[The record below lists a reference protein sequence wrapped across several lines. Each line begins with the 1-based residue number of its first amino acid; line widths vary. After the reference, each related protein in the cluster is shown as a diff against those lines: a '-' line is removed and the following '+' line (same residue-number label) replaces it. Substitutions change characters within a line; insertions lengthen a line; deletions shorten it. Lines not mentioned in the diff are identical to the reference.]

1 MQTVTY
7 QSIVQAT
14 IETIKLHGKVEG
26 KWKSTGASVAAFFKT
41 KEAFTEV
48 KAQYIADAVI
58 PGIDKK
64 HGDALA
70 KELPRKKS
78 KEYNELDA
86 TGIEAWEK
94 ATKAKAVARSVAD
107 TMFARVLSYAFP
119 EEKEPQQTEKATPET
134 LDAELITKYIKGTE
148 KGTRAYDIVK
158 AQKLAKELLA
168 VITGNL

>member
-1 MQTVTY
+1 MGTVTY

-14 IETIKLHGKVEG
+14 IETIKSDVKTEG
-26 KWKSTGASVAAFFKT
+26 KWKALAADVAVFFQT
-41 KEAFTEV
+41 EEAFTEI
-48 KAQYIADAVI
+48 KAQYCADAII

-64 HGDALA
+64 HGDAIA
-70 KELPRKKS
+70 KELPRKNS
-78 KEYNELDA
+78 KEYNALDA
-86 TGIEAWEK
+86 TGVAAWEK
-94 ATKAKAVARSVAD
+94 ATKAKADAKSTVH
-107 TMFARVLSYAFP
+107 TYFARVLSYAFP
-119 EEKEPQQTEKATPET
+119 KEKEPQQTEKATPET